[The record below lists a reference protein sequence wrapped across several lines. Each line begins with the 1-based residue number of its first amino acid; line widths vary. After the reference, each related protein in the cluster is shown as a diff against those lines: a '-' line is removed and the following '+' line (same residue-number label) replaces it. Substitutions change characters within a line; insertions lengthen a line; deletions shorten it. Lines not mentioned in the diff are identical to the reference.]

1 MAAPTGDS
9 GATRWREGLIGDGDE
24 VGRSRAQAARL
35 ARRIEADI
43 ADAGWQVGQV
53 FGSESDLRR
62 RYGVSREVLREAIRL
77 VEAHEVAVMR
87 RGPAG
92 GLVIT
97 APAAGPATWAM
108 AVYLENVGATVDD
121 LLQARLLLEPLAARL
136 AAEHLTE
143 NGLAQLTESS
153 ERSAADAESGCPDD
167 GLHVLLPHLGGN
179 AALALFVEILVRLT
193 EPQQDHRSRAAPHGH
208 THMAITQAVMSGQ
221 SGRAEILT
229 AEHIEALRASMSDEA
244 QLAVD
249 RSGGTRL
256 RTVLGTRSGQKLAE
270 KIAYQLIERI
280 IDSRLPVGA
289 LIGSEADLVEQ
300 MNVSPAV
307 LREAVRMIEYHSVAR
322 MRLGPGGG
330 LVVVEPDPTPITET
344 MAIYL
349 DYMKVTA
356 TDVIFLRTALEQACL
371 ATVVD
376 RCKDEA
382 VGQRIRA
389 ASDVKVQEERSLVG
403 HFLVDLHAE
412 IAALSG
418 NPILELFSGIIRQI
432 WSRHVDVHNLRAAD
446 REEEA
451 RHTEDDHRRIA
462 DAILSGNGP
471 LARILM
477 REHLEWL
484 PLSIVRQRPAC

>member
-1 MAAPTGDS
+1 MPARKGG
-9 GATRWREGLIGDGDE
+9 GATSWSEGLVGSGDE

-35 ARRIEADI
+35 ARKIEAEI
-43 ADAGWQVGQV
+43 ADDGWQVGRV
-53 FGSESDLRR
+53 FGSESDLRH

-77 VEAHEVAVMR
+77 VEAHEVATMR

-121 LLQARLLLEPLAARL
+121 LLSARLLLEPLAARL

-143 NGLAQLTESS
+143 QGLAQLTEAGASS
-153 ERSAADAESGCPDD
+153 TANSGNGCPDD
-167 GLHVLLPHLGGN
+167 GLHVLMPHLGGN

-193 EPQQDHRSRAAPHGH
+193 EPQPELGH
-208 THMAITQAVMSGQ
+208 HCVFPQGGVHTAIAHAVMSGE
-221 SGRAEILT
+221 SGRAETLT
-229 AEHIEALRASMSDEA
+229 AEHIGALRESVSTEA
-244 QLAVD
+244 QQAID
-249 RSGGTRL
+249 RSRGSRL
-256 RTVLGTRSGQKLAE
+256 RAVLGIRSGQKLAE

-280 IDSRLPVGA
+280 IEARLPVGA
-289 LIGSEADLVEQ
+289 LVGSEADLVAQ

-344 MAIYL
+344 TAIYL

-356 TDVIFLRTALEQACL
+356 ADVIFLRTALEQACV
-371 ATVVD
+371 ATVAAS
-376 RCKDEA
+376 CQEPTIA
-382 VGQRIRA
+382 ERIRA
-389 ASDVKVQEERSLVG
+389 AGDVQVSEEHALVG
-403 HFLVDLHAE
+403 QFLPDLHAE

-418 NPILELFSGIIRQI
+418 NPILELFSGIVRQI
-432 WSRHVDVHNLRAAD
+432 WSRHVETDDSRIGD
-446 REEEA
+446 RDEETRRVES
-451 RHTEDDHRRIA
+451 DHRRITE
-462 DAILSGNGP
+462 AILAGNGP
-471 LARILM
+471 LARILV
-477 REHLEWL
+477 RDHFEHL
-484 PLSIVRQRPAC
+484 PLSIQRQRAAC